1 MTVRI
6 DNSGVDKFGEAF
18 PVIFAILVI
27 LMLVVIAANFILRT
41 KQSNVGAE
49 WYIVECENGE
59 RLRLRNFQGY
69 KVFITVGD
77 EGILEYKGLTIKS
90 FQKL

>member
-27 LMLVVIAANFILRT
+27 LMLVVIARQF
-41 KQSNVGAE
+41 
-49 WYIVECENGE
+49 YIENK
-59 RLRLRNFQGY
+59 R
-69 KVFITVGD
+69 
-77 EGILEYKGLTIKS
+77 
-90 FQKL
+90 

>member
-41 KQSNVGAE
+41 KKDDSKDRQ
-49 WYIVECENGE
+49 
-59 RLRLRNFQGY
+59 
-69 KVFITVGD
+69 
-77 EGILEYKGLTIKS
+77 LEEK
-90 FQKL
+90 

>member
-27 LMLVVIAANFILRT
+27 LMLVVIAAFILRT
-41 KQSNVGAE
+41 KMIRKRQ
-49 WYIVECENGE
+49 
-59 RLRLRNFQGY
+59 
-69 KVFITVGD
+69 
-77 EGILEYKGLTIKS
+77 LEEK
-90 FQKL
+90 

>member
-27 LMLVVIAANFILRT
+27 LMLVVIAANFILRSS
-41 KQSNVGAE
+41 QMQEPNGISWNVKME
-49 WYIVECENGE
+49 SVC
-59 RLRLRNFQGY
+59 
-69 KVFITVGD
+69 D
-77 EGILEYKGLTIKS
+77 
-90 FQKL
+90 